1 MDAFTAFS
9 GVQKQ
14 ADSQKME
21 VALAEFTNHDSVD
34 CFVAVVEVLFSLSL
48 LLH

>member
-1 MDAFTAFS
+1 MQIMQLLSDFWEF
-9 GVQKQ
+9 
-14 ADSQKME
+14 DS
-21 VALAEFTNHDSVD
+21 LAEFTNHDSVD